1 MRSGEASAHARA
13 PGSTCWEPTWIRLFS
28 LLPLRGLLVSAELP
42 NQAAN
47 NLLSVL
53 NFNPSARWGFR
64 FVWVIHLH
72 ESHAALFHPAQQIP
86 GAGGWG
92 LEGSR
97 LRADT
102 IGAFSETA
110 AAGTQRSFRSGGS

>member
-1 MRSGEASAHARA
+1 MWSGEASAHAHA
-13 PGSTCWEPTWIRLFS
+13 PGSTCWEPTWIRLLS

-72 ESHAALFHPAQQIP
+72 ESHAASSIQPSKFLRLVDGTWKDP
-86 GAGGWG
+86 G
-92 LEGSR
+92 
-97 LRADT
+97 
-102 IGAFSETA
+102 
-110 AAGTQRSFRSGGS
+110 